1 MAQRTIWPLKTP
13 TSCSCAGICVW
24 YAFWHRCVCL
34 FVCSMEA
41 EQVFMNPLFFHTG
54 LMVIK
59 PSLEKFNSLLKNLQ
73 STESVSYDGGAFFFG
88 CQSLNSADSFSLQ
101 RIKAFSSR
109 SLSMWRVSACLILLE
124 ACRKAQSS
132 GQLFLS
138 CVLFWEHFSLSTQ
151 LGTGL
156 QFQPCL
162 LLPVLHVAHLPS
174 RPQVSRASCPR
185 LDNRISNWPV
195 LEALELV
202 AVCFLRSPLAVA
214 RGATF
219 GPQLVF

>member
-1 MAQRTIWPLKTP
+1 
-13 TSCSCAGICVW
+13 
-24 YAFWHRCVCL
+24 
-34 FVCSMEA
+34 MEA

-124 ACRKAQSS
+124 ACRKAQSN

-138 CVLFWEHFSLSTQ
+138 CVLFWEHFLIVNAAWHWATISTMS
-151 LGTGL
+151 TITR
-156 QFQPCL
+156 
-162 LLPVLHVAHLPS
+162 PS
-174 RPQVSRASCPR
+174 RGTFTVETPSFAS
-185 LDNRISNWPV
+185 
-195 LEALELV
+195 
-202 AVCFLRSPLAVA
+202 FLSP
-214 RGATF
+214 
-219 GPQLVF
+219 P